1 MPSERPHP
9 KPRGA
14 PPSWPVGS
22 LLSDHPE
29 PPRIVAGDLIA
40 VHFTK
45 GCTAR
50 VVKRRKAR
58 RCTRKGAA
66 AVHRILENASG
77 TAKVR
82 VRASTVTHACKA
94 TRSTTS
100 ACAHSAMYTPAAN
113 TVQAIN
119 EFLAMKLRSALS
131 RHASVKIAASLLFA
145 VQARRNR
152 PQEWGPRGTH
162 TTFAELASQ
171 KTNAGSLGDAEPTNR
186 VFRVSPASLRSERC
200 TLS

>member
-1 MPSERPHP
+1 MPWARPHRSHAALRLP
-9 KPRGA
+9 GLWAQDR
-14 PPSWPVGS
+14 
-22 LLSDHPE
+22 PE
-29 PPRIVAGDLIA
+29 PPLIVAGDLIA

-119 EFLAMKLRSALS
+119 EILAMKLRSALS

-152 PQEWGPRGTH
+152 PQEWGPRGH
-162 TTFAELASQ
+162 TPRLRSWPSRRPMQ
-171 KTNAGSLGDAEPTNR
+171 
-186 VFRVSPASLRSERC
+186 ASLEMQSRPTEC
-200 TLS
+200 FV